1 MQNTVTNK
9 ENIFEKM
16 RKATKQVEI
25 KEDILAI
32 IDKKPQVIN
41 TLSLKNLKALDKM
54 YDDIIEKNDLEIRRL
69 KRMKKLYV

>member
-16 RKATKQVEI
+16 RKATKQIEI

-32 IDKKPQVIN
+32 VDKNPQLIN
-41 TLSLKNLKALDKM
+41 TLSLKNLKALNKM
-54 YDDIIEKNDLEIRRL
+54 YDDVIEKNNLEISRL
-69 KRMKKLYV
+69 KKRVCM

>member
-16 RKATKQVEI
+16 RKATKQIEI

-32 IDKKPQVIN
+32 VDKNPQLIN
-41 TLSLKNLKALDKM
+41 TLSLKNLKALNKM
-54 YDDIIEKNDLEIRRL
+54 YDDVIEKNNLEISRL
-69 KRMKKLYV
+69 KRRVCM